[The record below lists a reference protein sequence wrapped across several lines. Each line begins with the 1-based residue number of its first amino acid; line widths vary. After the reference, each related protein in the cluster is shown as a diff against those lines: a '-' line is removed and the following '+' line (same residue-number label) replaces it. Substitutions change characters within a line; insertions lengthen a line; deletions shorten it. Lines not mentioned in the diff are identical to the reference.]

1 MLRTVLPR
9 LRPAASGGALLVAL
23 HLLAEFGVLEMMRY
37 PTVTTAIL
45 TQYSMGFSNDEG
57 AMLAMVLVVMCLAL
71 LGLEMLLRGRARTA
85 RLGRGVHQRAG
96 RSALGPWRWPATLL
110 LAVVVLLAVAV
121 PLGQVGRWL
130 VRWVDRGAP
139 GAAELLAAAG
149 STLLLA
155 AAAAVVAILAAL
167 PGAWRLD
174 RHRNVGTI
182 AMERVTYLA
191 SALPGVVVGLA
202 MVTIAVRWLPALYQ
216 SAGMLVVAY
225 SVLFVPRAMVTLRS
239 GLAAAPPELS
249 EAARALGSDGF
260 DTFRRVIAP
269 LVLPSAL
276 TGAALVFIAAS
287 TELTATLLLAPTG
300 TETLATGF
308 WEATSEIDYVAA
320 APYAALMIVLSAPV
334 TLLMLRQSGA
344 SR

>member
-1 MLRTVLPR
+1 
-9 LRPAASGGALLVAL
+9 
-23 HLLAEFGVLEMMRY
+23 
-37 PTVTTAIL
+37 
-45 TQYSMGFSNDEG
+45 
-57 AMLAMVLVVMCLAL
+57 
-71 LGLEMLLRGRARTA
+71 
-85 RLGRGVHQRAG
+85 
-96 RSALGPWRWPATLL
+96 
-110 LAVVVLLAVAV
+110 VLLAVAV

-174 RHRNVGTI
+174 RHRNVGTV

-260 DTFRRVIAP
+260 DTFRRVVAP

-308 WEATSEIDYVAA
+308 WEATSEIEYVAA